1 MSKGI
6 VRNSGANQWIDS
18 DIPSWLMQSISNYS
32 FPSFE
37 QGIRTAVETYGHNEL
52 TRDLKK
58 LRAVLEYANGIL
70 GLGSDKKAVVD
81 NAFGVL
87 RRLEFE
93 QRQNFLNTVHHEEDA
108 FHGGGIYGDNGM
120 IPNAEDRLFPNENL
134 RYQADPNHA
143 STAAM
148 FSNDQQNFFEGPY
161 SQASMYGNYARGN
174 GTVGSME
181 DGMTEEFRDYHREM
195 RSSGQGGHGGNM
207 GDGMTEDYR
216 REMRSYGQGAPNSY
230 APDSYVPNGQ
240 GARPRQRVDF
250 SGIGSGIGQ
259 AAAGLGKGIGSIIQ
273 ATQGGGQ
280 QNPYPNS
287 QFIPPGATPQN
298 YWPQQA
304 ANARTAAVNTEGMTE
319 EYRRLVMQQQAAQ
332 RAAVARR
339 TPTKIAPAKKKTM
352 NYRPY
357 LLGLGVIGA
366 AVLLLRR

>member
-37 QGIRTAVETYGHNEL
+37 QGIRTAVQTYGHNKL

-134 RYQADPNHA
+134 KYQADPNHA

-161 SQASMYGNYARGN
+161 SQASMYGNYAKG
-174 GTVGSME
+174 GSTVGSMD
-181 DGMTEEFRDYHREM
+181 DGMTD
-195 RSSGQGGHGGNM
+195 
-207 GDGMTEDYR
+207 DYR
-216 REMRSYGQGAPNSY
+216 REMLSNGQGAPDGY
-230 APDSYVPNGQ
+230 APDSYVPNGN
-240 GARPRQRVDF
+240 GARPSQGIDF
-250 SGIGSGIGQ
+250 SGIGK
-259 AAAGLGKGIGSIIQ
+259 AAAGLGKGLGSIIQ

-280 QNPYPNS
+280 QNPYPPS
-287 QFIPPGATPQN
+287 QFVPPGATPQN

-332 RAAVARR
+332 RAAVARK
-339 TPTKIAPAKKKTM
+339 TPVKIAPAKKKAM
-352 NYRPY
+352 NYKPY
-357 LLGLGVIGA
+357 LIGLGVVGA